1 MVEDNEIKA
10 EVSPFAIREGEIKT
24 FDGKDGYVSMNQ
36 IIHKINIGHITD
48 IHFKILEL
56 VNEFEFITSRQIFQ
70 LLQWKGEDIKSQDK
84 LNNKLEQL
92 VKSKILTRYYFTSDE
107 GKGIYRIYCLEKM
120 GKYLLNSKEVECKW
134 QPTDNTKPVQM
145 IKKRLAGNQTIIAYL
160 RKVKAFDSY
169 IPKPAI
175 TAKQAGKV
183 FKATGGS
190 VKLTKN
196 KKAIQFL
203 FEVVRRE
210 EDWEKKL
217 VEKMR
222 LYQDFYD
229 NFVPGDSGF
238 ASIPQLIFICEDDK
252 HMAETFK
259 TIVVNRVEIS
269 KIKLYF
275 STDLRQNKE
284 TLDKTLTEFKLDE
297 NTKKYK
303 MQDVEVKLLGI
314 E

>member
-1 MVEDNEIKA
+1 MVKDNEIKA
-10 EVSPFAIREGEIKT
+10 VVSPFAIREGEIKV

-36 IIHKINIGHITD
+36 IIHKINIGHIND
-48 IHFKILEL
+48 LHFKILEL
-56 VNEFEFITSRQIFQ
+56 VNEFEFITSRQIMQ
-70 LLQWKGEDIKSQDK
+70 LLEWKGVEVPSQDK

-92 VKSKILTRYYFTSDE
+92 VKSKILTRYYFSSEE

-120 GKYLLNSKEVECKW
+120 GKYLLNSRGVDCKW
-134 QPTDNTKPVQM
+134 QPTDNTKPVPM

-169 IPKPAI
+169 VPKPAI
-175 TAKQAGKV
+175 NAKMAGKV

-196 KKAIQFL
+196 GKAIQFL

-217 VEKMR
+217 VDKMK
-222 LYQDFYD
+222 LYQDFYG
-229 NFVPGDSGF
+229 NFVPADSGF
-238 ASIPQLIFICEDDK
+238 MSMPQLIFICEDEK

-259 TIVVNRVEIS
+259 TIIVNKVEIPQL
-269 KIKLYF
+269 KLYF
-275 STDLRQNKE
+275 STDLRQNEE
-284 TLDKTLTEFKLDE
+284 TLAKTLVEFKKDAE
-297 NTKKYK
+297 SNKYK
-303 MQDVEVKLLGI
+303 LVDVEVKLLGI
-314 E
+314 